1 MFELFEDCIIIKP
14 RINNGGG
21 LMANHFAVDTKD
33 NMAISRHDLLPGEQL
48 EDLQNG
54 FCILQNSAYF
64 PFGTDAVLLAHF
76 AQIKAGERVADFGTG
91 GGIIPILLC
100 ARVSVVRVTGLEV
113 QPELCAMA
121 QRSVALNGLEERI
134 DIICGDIKAAKSLL
148 GTGLDVVVTNPPY
161 EKADSGKPHA
171 SEHVG
176 IAKRELLCT
185 LEDVAQSASAVLRTG
200 GRLYM
205 IYPTGRFAELMAVL
219 VKYRLE
225 PKLVQLVASRAD
237 KPPGFA
243 LVEARKGARSG
254 MRFLPQLAIYE
265 TDGTYT
271 PPLKKIYGE
280 GG

>member
-1 MFELFEDCIIIKP
+1 MAQLFAAD
-14 RINNGGG
+14 INGNIAADKG
-21 LMANHFAVDTKD
+21 
-33 NMAISRHDLLPGEQL
+33 IQLLPGERL

-76 AQIKAGERVADFGTG
+76 AQVKAGERIADFGTG

-100 ARVSVVRVTGLEV
+100 ARVPELCVTGLEV

-121 QRSVALNGLEERI
+121 QRSVSLNGLEERI
-134 DIICGDIKAAKSLL
+134 DIVCGNIREAKSLL
-148 GTGLDVVVTNPPY
+148 GTGLDAVVTNPPY

-171 SEHVG
+171 SAHVG

-185 LEDVAQSASAVLRTG
+185 LEDVAASAAAVLHTG

-205 IYPTGRFAELMAVL
+205 IYPTARFAELIAAL
-219 VKYRLE
+219 VRHRLE
-225 PKLVQLVASRAD
+225 PKRVQLVASRED

-243 LVEARKGARSG
+243 LVEARKGARPG
-254 MRFLPQLAIYE
+254 LRFLPQLAIYGA
-265 TDGTYT
+265 DGDYT
-271 PPLKKIYGE
+271 LPLKRIYGE
-280 GG
+280 DS